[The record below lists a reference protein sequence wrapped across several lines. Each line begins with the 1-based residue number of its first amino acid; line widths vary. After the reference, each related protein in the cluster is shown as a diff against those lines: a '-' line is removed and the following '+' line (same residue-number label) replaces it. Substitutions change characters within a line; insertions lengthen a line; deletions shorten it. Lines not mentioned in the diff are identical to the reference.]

1 MKIFKFGGASIK
13 DALGVKNIA
22 HILHQEG
29 ASNCLLVIS
38 AMGKMTN
45 AFENIVNSYVN
56 NDQEKLTESIDFT
69 INYHTKIISDL
80 FQDEHEIHQNITIL
94 FGEMIHFLAK
104 NIAKEYDYLYD
115 QIVCYGELLSTTIV
129 SEYLTDIGVT
139 NTWKDV
145 RKLVITDAVYRDATL
160 NWLETEQLIKTQIDS
175 SKLTIV
181 QGFIGGHSNGNT
193 TTLGREGSDY
203 TAGIF
208 AYCLDAKNVTIWK
221 DVLGVLNA
229 DPREFK
235 ETQLLNHISYEE
247 TIEMAFYGAS
257 VIHPK
262 TIKPIQNKQ
271 IPLYVRSFNDLNS
284 PGTKVSSGITIEPI
298 VPCFIVKKNQ
308 VLISIST
315 RDFSFMVEDN
325 ISDIFKLLHTYQ
337 LRVNLIQNSAISFS
351 VCVDNHFN
359 HFDQFYDEIKLV
371 FKASFIKGVDLY
383 TVRHF
388 TNNSLNKINNLGRSI
403 LSQINKNT
411 AQIIIQKK
419 INEQYFIFLVMFV
432 DTRSFHLWS

>member
-13 DALGVKNIA
+13 DALGVKNVA
-22 HILHQEG
+22 NILQQEG

-56 NDQEKLTESIDFT
+56 NDQEKLVESIDFT
-69 INYHTKIISDL
+69 INYHTKIINDL
-80 FQDEHEIHQNITIL
+80 FQDEHVIHQNITIL

-145 RKLVITDAVYRDATL
+145 RKLVITDALHRDATL

-181 QGFIGGHSNGNT
+181 QGFIGGNSNGNT

-203 TAGIF
+203 TAAIF

-235 ETQLLNHISYEE
+235 ETQLLNQISYEE

-284 PGTKVSSGITIEPI
+284 SGTKVSSGITIEPI

-308 VLISIST
+308 VLVSIST

-351 VCVDNHFN
+351 VCVDNSFN

-388 TNNSLNKINNLGRSI
+388 TNNSLNKIYNLGRSI

-419 INEQYFIFLVMFV
+419 
-432 DTRSFHLWS
+432 

>member
-13 DALGVKNIA
+13 DALGVKNVA

-45 AFENIVNSYVN
+45 AFENIVNSYAN

-181 QGFIGGHSNGNT
+181 QGFIGGNSNGNT

-315 RDFSFMVEDN
+315 RDFSFMVEEN

-351 VCVDNHFN
+351 VCVDNRFN

-388 TNNSLNKINNLGRSI
+388 TNNSLNKIHNLGRSI

-411 AQIIIQKK
+411 AQIIIQKNK
-419 INEQYFIFLVMFV
+419 
-432 DTRSFHLWS
+432 

>member
-69 INYHTKIISDL
+69 INYHTKIINDL

-181 QGFIGGHSNGNT
+181 QGFIGGNSNGNT

-203 TAGIF
+203 TAAIF

-235 ETQLLNHISYEE
+235 ETQLLNQISYEE

-308 VLISIST
+308 VLVSIST

-371 FKASFIKGVDLY
+371 FKASFIKDVDLY

-388 TNNSLNKINNLGRSI
+388 TNNSLNKIHNLGRSI

-419 INEQYFIFLVMFV
+419 
-432 DTRSFHLWS
+432 

>member
-13 DALGVKNIA
+13 DALGVKNVA
-22 HILHQEG
+22 NILQQEG

-80 FQDEHEIHQNITIL
+80 FQDKHEIHQNITIL
-94 FGEMIHFLAK
+94 FGEMIHFLAD

-308 VLISIST
+308 VLVSIST

-388 TNNSLNKINNLGRSI
+388 TNNSLNKIHNLGRSI

-419 INEQYFIFLVMFV
+419 
-432 DTRSFHLWS
+432 

>member
-13 DALGVKNIA
+13 DALGVKNVA
-22 HILHQEG
+22 NILQQEG

-69 INYHTKIISDL
+69 INYHTKIINDL

-388 TNNSLNKINNLGRSI
+388 TNNSLNKIHNLGRSI

-419 INEQYFIFLVMFV
+419 
-432 DTRSFHLWS
+432 

>member
-13 DALGVKNIA
+13 DALGVKNVA
-22 HILHQEG
+22 NILQQEG

-56 NDQEKLTESIDFT
+56 NDQEKLVESIDFT
-69 INYHTKIISDL
+69 INYHTKIINDL

-181 QGFIGGHSNGNT
+181 QGFIGGNSNGNT

-203 TAGIF
+203 TAAIF

-235 ETQLLNHISYEE
+235 ETQLLNQISYEE

-308 VLISIST
+308 VLVSIST

-351 VCVDNHFN
+351 VCVDNSFN

-388 TNNSLNKINNLGRSI
+388 TNNSLNKIHNLGRSI

-419 INEQYFIFLVMFV
+419 
-432 DTRSFHLWS
+432 

>member
-13 DALGVKNIA
+13 DALGVKNVA
-22 HILHQEG
+22 NILQQEG

-69 INYHTKIISDL
+69 INYHTKIINDL

-181 QGFIGGHSNGNT
+181 QGFIGGNSNGNT

-203 TAGIF
+203 TAAIF

-235 ETQLLNHISYEE
+235 ETQLLNQISYEE

-308 VLISIST
+308 VLVSIST

-351 VCVDNHFN
+351 VCVDNSFN

-371 FKASFIKGVDLY
+371 FKTSFIKGVDLY

-388 TNNSLNKINNLGRSI
+388 TNNSLNKIHNLGRSI

-419 INEQYFIFLVMFV
+419 
-432 DTRSFHLWS
+432 

>member
-13 DALGVKNIA
+13 DALGVKNVA
-22 HILHQEG
+22 NILQQEG

-69 INYHTKIISDL
+69 INYHTKIINDL

-181 QGFIGGHSNGNT
+181 QGFIGGNSNGNT

-203 TAGIF
+203 TAAIF

-308 VLISIST
+308 VLVSIST

-351 VCVDNHFN
+351 VCVDNSFN

-371 FKASFIKGVDLY
+371 FKTSFIKGVDLY

-388 TNNSLNKINNLGRSI
+388 TNNSLNKIHNLGRSI

-419 INEQYFIFLVMFV
+419 
-432 DTRSFHLWS
+432 

>member
-69 INYHTKIISDL
+69 INYHTKIINDL

-129 SEYLTDIGVT
+129 SEYLTDIGIT

-145 RKLVITDAVYRDATL
+145 RKLVITDAVHRDATL

-181 QGFIGGHSNGNT
+181 QGFIGGHSNGNS

-203 TAGIF
+203 TAAIF

-235 ETQLLNHISYEE
+235 ETQLLNQISYEE

-298 VPCFIVKKNQ
+298 FPCFIVKKNQ

-388 TNNSLNKINNLGRSI
+388 TNNSLNKIHNLGRSI

-419 INEQYFIFLVMFV
+419 
-432 DTRSFHLWS
+432 

>member
-13 DALGVKNIA
+13 DALGVKNVA
-22 HILHQEG
+22 NILQQEG

-388 TNNSLNKINNLGRSI
+388 TNNSLNKIHNLGRSI

-419 INEQYFIFLVMFV
+419 
-432 DTRSFHLWS
+432 

>member
-13 DALGVKNIA
+13 DALGVKNVA
-22 HILHQEG
+22 NILQQEG

-69 INYHTKIISDL
+69 INYHTKIINDL

-181 QGFIGGHSNGNT
+181 QGFIGGNSNGNT

-203 TAGIF
+203 TAAIF

-388 TNNSLNKINNLGRSI
+388 TNNSLNKIHNLGRSI

-419 INEQYFIFLVMFV
+419 
-432 DTRSFHLWS
+432 